1 MSPGGFEQLR
11 AECAA
16 GPAGPLHI
24 ADVLCLPQ
32 ALREF
37 VLWLIREGPVDAA
50 ELARRVGRDEPD
62 GSAFLAEL
70 LERRL
75 VVPDGADGTARFRLN
90 LTSGKR

>member
-16 GPAGPLHI
+16 GPPGPLHI

-50 ELARRVGRDEPD
+50 EVAERLGRAEPD

-70 LERRL
+70 LERSL
-75 VVPDGADGTARFRLN
+75 VIPDGAAGSPRFRLN
-90 LTSGKR
+90 LISGKR